1 MFPAAV
7 MRQRSAGYIQVQDT
21 TPSTAHTHL
30 INTEL
35 YTLPARIQVQEDTA
49 PTTVLY
55 TLPINTKLYTLPA
68 CIQKPNSGMHNFVE
82 VSRHNLE
89 SSQP

>member
-30 INTEL
+30 INTKV
-35 YTLPARIQVQEDTA
+35 YTLPACIQVQEDNA
-49 PTTVLY
+49 PTTVY
-55 TLPINTKLYTLPA
+55 TLPINTKPYTLPA
-68 CIQKPNSGMHNFVE
+68 CIQKPNS
-82 VSRHNLE
+82 
-89 SSQP
+89 